1 MFNFKRKESEEG
13 SSKFSNEKFSF
24 FILMALVLLIPI
36 FFIPFPSFSFFLSKA
51 VLIALAV
58 VVLSIIWLLQRL
70 KDSKFTYSR
79 SPILLV
85 AVAIP
90 FVYLLSTILSGAVAT
105 SFMGQGFEIGT
116 SFYVLALFLLMFLTS
131 KIINTKERAY
141 YLFFVFF
148 VSFFLVSIYQGLR
161 LLIGADFLSFGVLI
175 NSASNLIGKWNEL
188 SIFYG
193 LTAILSLV
201 TIEFVNQSKLI
212 KILSYLV
219 LIISL
224 FFVALVNFNPVWMV
238 LGIFSFVLVSYV
250 ISANKFSLEAPSGLK
265 TKRLPI
271 ISFLVVILS
280 VAIVLGNYG
289 NQNTASGVSLGR
301 TLGSYL
307 KVGSPELKLTP
318 LGTWDIAKET
328 LKSKSVLVGVGPN
341 RFVNQWLMYKP
352 ASLNSTQFWNVDF
365 NSGYSFI
372 LSSIVTVGLLG
383 FVLWIVFLILLF
395 TAGFKAVFI
404 PKNNRAEGYLLPMA
418 FLTTVYLWLFSIVY
432 IPSHTIMV
440 LTFVF
445 TGVLIALLIQNN
457 VIVVKEVSFAKNQK
471 SNFLLVLVLIFLM
484 LITIV
489 SGYTITR
496 KVLAAA
502 YSQKGLIELNKKGAV
517 LDSAEEYISKAASLS
532 NGDSYYRFLSELSLV
547 KLQKLF
553 ADKTIKKKDLQT
565 KFQKILGEAIQNAVR
580 ATQVDKTNYQN
591 WVSLGRVYEA
601 IITIGVKGSY
611 EQAVNA
617 YLRAINLN
625 PQNPALVF
633 ALGNLEYNTKHY
645 KNAMI
650 ALERAVILQPYYSNA
665 KYMLGLTYYDLKR
678 PKDAI
683 LQFKDLKMMNP
694 KNKKIAYILDNLEK
708 GHSPFYGFKKASIVQ
723 NADKTSGE
731 KVTK

>member
-1 MFNFKRKESEEG
+1 
-13 SSKFSNEKFSF
+13 
-24 FILMALVLLIPI
+24 
-36 FFIPFPSFSFFLSKA
+36 
-51 VLIALAV
+51 
-58 VVLSIIWLLQRL
+58 
-70 KDSKFTYSR
+70 
-79 SPILLV
+79 
-85 AVAIP
+85 
-90 FVYLLSTILSGAVAT
+90 
-105 SFMGQGFEIGT
+105 
-116 SFYVLALFLLMFLTS
+116 
-131 KIINTKERAY
+131 
-141 YLFFVFF
+141 
-148 VSFFLVSIYQGLR
+148 
-161 LLIGADFLSFGVLI
+161 LIGADFLSFGVLI

-250 ISANKFSLEAPSGLK
+250 ISANKFSLEAPSSLK

-457 VIVVKEVSFAKNQK
+457 VIVVKEVSFAKN
-471 SNFLLVLVLIFLM
+471 L
-484 LITIV
+484 
-489 SGYTITR
+489 
-496 KVLAAA
+496 
-502 YSQKGLIELNKKGAV
+502 KK
-517 LDSAEEYISKAASLS
+517 
-532 NGDSYYRFLSELSLV
+532 
-547 KLQKLF
+547 
-553 ADKTIKKKDLQT
+553 
-565 KFQKILGEAIQNAVR
+565 
-580 ATQVDKTNYQN
+580 
-591 WVSLGRVYEA
+591 
-601 IITIGVKGSY
+601 
-611 EQAVNA
+611 
-617 YLRAINLN
+617 
-625 PQNPALVF
+625 
-633 ALGNLEYNTKHY
+633 
-645 KNAMI
+645 
-650 ALERAVILQPYYSNA
+650 
-665 KYMLGLTYYDLKR
+665 
-678 PKDAI
+678 
-683 LQFKDLKMMNP
+683 
-694 KNKKIAYILDNLEK
+694 
-708 GHSPFYGFKKASIVQ
+708 
-723 NADKTSGE
+723 
-731 KVTK
+731 